1 MVKDGNRRCK
11 SSAGGDT
18 NIHRFGNR
26 NELIAK
32 IDQGVSLTRQ
42 EKCELARGLCCL
54 RWHSTEDIAREI
66 CEVWARVPATVLV
79 PLPPQQ
85 NEIHTLEAENE
96 MLATRQAKEVLEDRK
111 EILKG
116 NLGVPAITTVSCS
129 YRNLINLSNMPS
141 RKRLYE

>member
-1 MVKDGNRRCK
+1 MIKDGNRRCK

-32 IDQGVSLTRQ
+32 ISQGVSLTRQ
-42 EKCELARGLCCL
+42 EKSELARGLCCV
-54 RWHSTEDIAREI
+54 RWHSTKEIAREI
-66 CEVWARVPATVLV
+66 CEAWARVPATVLV

-85 NEIHTLEAENE
+85 SEIQTLEAENE
-96 MLATRQAKEVLEDRK
+96 MLATRQAEEISGDGN

-116 NLGVPAITTVSCS
+116 THGVLVITAVSCS
-129 YRNLINLSNMPS
+129 YSNLINLSNMPS
-141 RKRLYE
+141 RKRLYA